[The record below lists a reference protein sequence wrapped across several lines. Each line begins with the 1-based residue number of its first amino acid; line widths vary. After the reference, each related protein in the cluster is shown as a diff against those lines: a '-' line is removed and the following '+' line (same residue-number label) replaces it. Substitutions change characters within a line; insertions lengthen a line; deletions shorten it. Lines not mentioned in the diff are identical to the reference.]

1 MIKNILILIF
11 CSNFLFASLVDDV
24 IKRVEDNLNGKSAKM
39 DIEMIIHTNKT
50 VRTMKL
56 ESVSL
61 GTKKSFMKIT
71 YPQKDRGITFLKID
85 HTMWQY
91 VPKIER
97 VIKIPAS
104 MMLQSW
110 MGTDFSNDDLVKESS
125 ILEDYNSK
133 ILSEDA
139 NTYKIEQI
147 PKDEAAVV
155 WGKIIMIVSKEFYLP
170 LYVEYYDENGVLIRV
185 LEYKN
190 IEKISNRF
198 YPTLWEMTPKDEDKK
213 GNKTIIKVNKAVF
226 DEEIDSDYFTK
237 QALKRYSN

>member
-1 MIKNILILIF
+1 MIKYILVSFLF
-11 CSNFLFASLVDDV
+11 SSLLFASLVDDV
-24 IKRVEDNLNGKSAKM
+24 IKKVEDNLNGKSAKM
-39 DIEMIIHTNKT
+39 NIEMIIHTSRT

-61 GTKKSFMKIT
+61 GTQKSFMKIT
-71 YPQKDRGITFLKID
+71 YPQKDRGITFLKIE

-125 ILEDYNSK
+125 ISKDYNSK
-133 ILSEDA
+133 ILSEDS

-147 PKDEAAVV
+147 PKEESAVV
-155 WGKIIMIVSKEFYLP
+155 WGKIIMIVSKEFYIP
-170 LYVEYYDENGVLIRV
+170 LNVEYYDEDGVLIRV

-190 IEKISNRF
+190 IKKISDRF

-213 GNKTIIKVNKAVF
+213 GNKTIIKVNKAIF
-226 DEEIDSDYFTK
+226 DEDVDSGYFTK
-237 QALKRYSN
+237 QALKRYSK

>member
-1 MIKNILILIF
+1 MIKYILVSFLF
-11 CSNFLFASLVDDV
+11 SSLLFASLVDAV
-24 IKRVEDNLNGKSAKM
+24 IKKIEDNLNGKSAKM
-39 DIEMIIHTNKT
+39 NIEMIIHTSRT

-61 GTKKSFMKIT
+61 GTQKSFMKIT
-71 YPQKDRGITFLKID
+71 YPQKDRGITFLKIE

-125 ILEDYNSK
+125 ISKDYNSK
-133 ILSEDA
+133 ILSEDS

-147 PKDEAAVV
+147 PKEESAVV
-155 WGKIIMIVSKEFYLP
+155 WGKIIMIVSKEFYIP
-170 LYVEYYDENGVLIRV
+170 LNVEYYDEDGVLIRV

-190 IEKISNRF
+190 IKKISDRF

-213 GNKTIIKVNKAVF
+213 GNKTIIKVNKAIF
-226 DEEIDSDYFTK
+226 DEDVDSGYFTK
-237 QALKRYSN
+237 QALKRYSK

>member
-11 CSNFLFASLVDDV
+11 CSNLLFASLIDDV
-24 IKRVEDNLNGKSAKM
+24 IKKVEDNLNGKSAKM
-39 DIEMIIHTNKT
+39 NIEMIIHTSRT
-50 VRTMKL
+50 IRTMKL
-56 ESVSL
+56 ESVSQ
-61 GTKKSFMKIT
+61 GTQKSFMKIT
-71 YPQKDRGITFLKID
+71 YPEKDRGITFLKID

-125 ILEDYNSK
+125 ISEDYNSK
-133 ILSEDA
+133 ILSENT

-147 PKDEAAVV
+147 PKEEAAVV
-155 WGKIIMIVSKEFYLP
+155 WGKIIMTVSKEFYLP
-170 LYVEYYDENGVLIRV
+170 LYVEYYDEDGVLIRV

-190 IEKISNRF
+190 IEKFSDRF

-226 DEEIDSDYFTK
+226 DEDIDSGYFTK
-237 QALKRYSN
+237 QALKRYSK